1 MIFRSTKYTVGTSYF
16 LITAEPQ
23 CVRDAITRLYTQEEY
38 KLITCLSFPTIT
50 TLLPVALSINGKIIP
65 VQDSSGNTLMSD
77 QIKSR
82 RCYRMN
88 FGSNP
93 SHFILKQCVSTS
105 QAAPTSV
112 SVLTTEPV
120 TESEVTNVSRTY

>member
-1 MIFRSTKYTVGTSYF
+1 MVFRATKYTVGTSYF

-23 CVRDAITRLYTQEEY
+23 CIRDVVTHLYTQEEY

-50 TLLPVALSINGKIIP
+50 TLLPVALSINGNIIP
-65 VQDSSGNTLMSD
+65 VLDSSGNTLMSD

-82 RCYRMN
+82 RCYRMS

-93 SHFILKQCVSTS
+93 SHFILKQCVPAS

-112 SVLTTEPV
+112 SVLTP
-120 TESEVTNVSRTY
+120 ESEVTNVSRTY